1 MSKKSNLYVVY
12 INLKLSLFEVSMYL
26 TNLNK
31 RRRITMTLLEDGSQS
46 WRGVHRMSRNGDFSS
61 PTRIKQIEI
70 YYFYVFFFLC
80 LFNKNVISAR

>member
-1 MSKKSNLYVVY
+1 
-12 INLKLSLFEVSMYL
+12 
-26 TNLNK
+26 
-31 RRRITMTLLEDGSQS
+31 MTLLEDGSQS

-80 LFNKNVISAR
+80 LFNKNVISARWWYMPVVCYVDLLSGV